1 MPAQPTRDID
11 DYIAA
16 APEGARPMLKE
27 LRETIR
33 AAAPEAEERIS
44 YGMPY
49 YQLHGVRL
57 TYFQAHTRHVG
68 LYAFTVED
76 ARAVGLEQHIAAKST
91 LQFPLDQP
99 LPTPAIRRLIE
110 VRVKATA
117 AKPGAKSRLGV
128 NEGQVGALVGE
139 VRRPTHPTR

>member
-1 MPAQPTRDID
+1 MPAQPTRDVD
-11 DYIAA
+11 GYIVA
-16 APEGARPMLKE
+16 APEGARPLLKE

-49 YQLHGVRL
+49 YHLRGVRL
-57 TYFQAHTRHVG
+57 TYFQAHTRHIG

-76 ARAVGLEQHIAAKST
+76 ARAVGLEQHMAAKAT

-99 LPTPAIRRLIE
+99 LPTSAIRRLIE
-110 VRVKATA
+110 QRVNATA
-117 AKPGAKSRLGV
+117 ANGGAKASR
-128 NEGQVGALVGE
+128 NS
-139 VRRPTHPTR
+139 